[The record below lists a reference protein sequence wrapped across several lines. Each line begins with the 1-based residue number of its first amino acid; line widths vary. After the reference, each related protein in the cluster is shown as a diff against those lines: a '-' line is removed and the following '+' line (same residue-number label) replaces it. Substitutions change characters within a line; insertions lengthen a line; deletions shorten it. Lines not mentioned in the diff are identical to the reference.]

1 MAQEIKKY
9 LKLLRGE
16 TQNEKNSL
24 IVSILIIYL
33 MEGEKQTFF
42 HSQQKRKI
50 QEEGEYGFLTLEI
63 LTNNRP
69 IILHSWYICQLLI
82 LNYNITMWLISLYIR
97 SMCWP
102 PSKGEKLDFPQL
114 HVWHQVKRTRN
125 THGDSSLV
133 GAKAM
138 VSVMCSRAYLS
149 SIVLC

>member
-50 QEEGEYGFLTLEI
+50 QEEGEYGF
-63 LTNNRP
+63 
-69 IILHSWYICQLLI
+69 
-82 LNYNITMWLISLYIR
+82 
-97 SMCWP
+97 
-102 PSKGEKLDFPQL
+102 
-114 HVWHQVKRTRN
+114 
-125 THGDSSLV
+125 
-133 GAKAM
+133 
-138 VSVMCSRAYLS
+138 
-149 SIVLC
+149 